1 MTTRLNAVRAQI
13 AADPD
18 RVARVEAYAADL
30 VAPGASFL
38 AAVGLTARPVVD
50 DLDVEWLRAI
60 RNTCREGF
68 AHDQAVITMRQQAAW
83 WQANQ
88 GRLVAYLY
96 QDVQGF
102 IVGYALLRSTEDGR
116 WWSSVAVLPSFTGR
130 GYGKALTAHIIRQS
144 PTGVVYAQARRDNV
158 PADKLHNRR
167 DWIVVDEDERLFHY
181 KTREPLP

>member
-83 WQANQ
+83 WQAQQ
-88 GRLVAYLY
+88 GRLVAALY
-96 QDVQGF
+96 QDAALFV
-102 IVGYALLRSTEDGR
+102 VGYGLLRQTEDGR
-116 WWSSVAVLPSFTGR
+116 WWSSVAVLPSYTGR
-130 GYGKALTAHIIRQS
+130 GYGGAITAHIIRQS
-144 PTGVVYAQARRDNV
+144 PSGVVWAEARKDN
-158 PADKLHNRR
+158 PAADRLHHRR
-167 DWIVVDEDERLFHY
+167 DWVVIGEDERLWHY
-181 KTREPLP
+181 QTREPLP